1 MVRTGAPSD
10 ALDLV
15 VAQAVLDDLP
25 LFPCRPRTMLG
36 QKRPVKLN
44 AQRARELRERFAKGT
59 SIKTLAEQYN
69 VSETTVRDVLR

>member
-1 MVRTGAPSD
+1 
-10 ALDLV
+10 
-15 VAQAVLDDLP
+15 
-25 LFPCRPRTMLG
+25 MLG

-69 VSETTVRDVLR
+69 VSETTVRDVLRYETWSGAGGPRWDGKDH